1 MRVAL
6 AAGFAAAFVWSA
18 PALAVTKLAAGP
30 EVTEALTQ
38 QAPQPV
44 APASVIHQVVVLASH
59 LPEPTDWVLMIIG
72 FGGAGAALRLRRRR
86 LAHR

>member
-1 MRVAL
+1 MRVAI

-30 EVTEALTQ
+30 EVAEALTQ
-38 QAPQPV
+38 KTAEPV
-44 APASVIHQVVVLASH
+44 GPASVIDQVSVLASH
-59 LPEPTDWVLMIIG
+59 LPEPADWVLMIIG
-72 FGGAGAALRLRRRR
+72 FGGAGGALRLRRRR